1 MTAKKYLSRPYWIDM
16 RIDKKQEEID
26 RLRAKLTKA
35 TADISDMPRGG
46 SGGDWTDADVKVLE
60 MEQQIHREIIE
71 LCRIKREVF
80 EVIDAVEDERYR
92 TLLELRYRNYMT
104 FEEIAVEMHFSYDWV
119 RHMHKE
125 ALDVVVIPKHDTQK
139 HMEP

>member
-1 MTAKKYLSRPYWIDM
+1 MTAKKFLSRPYWIDQ

-35 TADISDMPRGG
+35 TAKLSDMPRGG

-60 MEQQIHREIIE
+60 MEDAIHAEILE
-71 LCRIKREVF
+71 LCRVKREVF
-80 EVIDAVEDERYR
+80 EVIDTVEDERYR

-104 FEEIAVEMHFSYDWV
+104 FEQIAVEMRYSWRQVMRLHA
-119 RHMHKE
+119 E
-125 ALDVVVIPKHDTQK
+125 ALVVIECHIRGVV
-139 HMEP
+139 

>member
-35 TADISDMPRGG
+35 TAHISDMPRGG

-60 MEQQIHREIIE
+60 MEQQIHKEIIE